1 MLGMESPAV
10 SGVPILRLSAAGA
23 TLAAGIGTLFYLRR
37 PQSLLFGLLTILL
50 LVSWAVPTRSQMPYY
65 ALPVVSLAAVPIALA
80 ARESPRSGRAAIALA
95 LLAPL
100 AAMCFYQEG
109 LNAILIFALSGLSAL
124 LLGLPLRRHAPPRW
138 LSVLAWPGGFALA
151 LVAAVTGSPALA
163 IAAGL
168 CAAGAGAGGWR
179 AAPAGVMLTSL
190 LALTAP
196 FADLIRLLP
205 RRIDTALPQIGD
217 GAQAGPIALVITA
230 LLFGAWLYR
239 QRAAERETTKD
250 QLSMR
255 INQATL
261 SEPGRRR

>member
-65 ALPVVSLAAVPIALA
+65 ALPIVSLAGVL
-80 ARESPRSGRAAIALA
+80 IALA